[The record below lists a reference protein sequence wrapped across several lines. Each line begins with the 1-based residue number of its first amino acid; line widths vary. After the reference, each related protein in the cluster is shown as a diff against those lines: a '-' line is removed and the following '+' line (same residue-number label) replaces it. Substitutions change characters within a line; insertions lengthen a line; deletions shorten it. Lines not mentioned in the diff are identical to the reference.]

1 MSAPEH
7 KVAHRANQ
15 ERRARSRW
23 HSWPL
28 APITLSPAW
37 ASDRACAPATPP
49 PPRHSVFPRRP
60 REALRSR
67 SRPRRPMGDGE
78 EDGGGGGGN
87 AAASVAGEAL
97 SAFGGACGRAGEQ
110 QPLARDAEDGAT

>member
-49 PPRHSVFPRRP
+49 RTAAQRVS
-60 REALRSR
+60 EATEGALRSR

-78 EDGGGGGGN
+78 QDGGGGGGN
-87 AAASVAGEAL
+87 AAASIAGEAL
-97 SAFGGACGRAGEQ
+97 SAFGGACGRDGEQ
-110 QPLARDAEDGAT
+110 QPLARDAEDGTT